1 MAAPGPVPA
10 AVPRGLTPGE
20 YEWFIT
26 HMPSP
31 GSIRPQ
37 RQLSTADDRRRT
49 VLETAVSAFADRGY
63 FGTTTT
69 DVAKRAGISQAYVY
83 RLFPDKEAL
92 FVAVVEHCFV
102 RIRES
107 LQDGVAEAAGSSPQ
121 DVLDAM
127 GGAYAR
133 LISDRDLL
141 LLQLHAQC
149 AAAAEPAVREVV
161 RTGYARL
168 VEYVRGVSGAPEA
181 DVQRFFAVG
190 MLCHLVVAT
199 GAHEVDAPWA
209 RTLSD
214 GIRHH

>member
-141 LLQLHAQC
+141 MLQLHAQC